1 MPIHGIMTFHSS
13 SAALPYRL
21 ALLRYCVR
29 HEITAARKTAVYTP
43 EFISEITICLCVFV
57 CVKYFR
63 RNAME
68 KYFDLRSA
76 DFTIRCKIYFAG
88 NADPAAGISEI
99 AERSRQSFKHV
110 IVFCHGFAGHKDN
123 AMAQKLAG
131 RILEKHDDTALLI
144 FNWPG
149 HGDDEHAG
157 ITLADCDA
165 YLAAVLDFVRSTL
178 HPETLDAS
186 ATSFGGYLTL
196 KYISDHGRNPFR
208 KICLRCPAVV
218 MYRVLTETVLTKE
231 EVQILSE
238 GGEVPSGF
246 DRKVMLSPAFMQ
258 SLKDNDITR
267 LDFRP
272 YAGSMRIAQ
281 GTADELVPCEAVKA
295 FAEKN
300 GISMVTVEDADHRF
314 LDPAKMDI
322 VLGTFLHFLDL

>member
-1 MPIHGIMTFHSS
+1 
-13 SAALPYRL
+13 
-21 ALLRYCVR
+21 
-29 HEITAARKTAVYTP
+29 
-43 EFISEITICLCVFV
+43 
-57 CVKYFR
+57 
-63 RNAME
+63 ME

-218 MYRVLTETVLTKE
+218 MYRVLTEKVLTQDE
-231 EVQILSE
+231 LRTLAQ

-246 DRKVMLSPAFMQ
+246 DRKVMLSQTFIQ
-258 SLKDNDITR
+258 SLKDNDITIR
-267 LDFRP
+267 DLSP
-272 YAGSMRIAQ
+272 YAGCMRIAQ
-281 GTADELVPCEAVKA
+281 GTADELVPYEAVHS
-295 FAEKN
+295 FACRN
-300 GISMVTVEDADHRF
+300 GISMVTVPDADHRF
-314 LDPAKMDI
+314 TDPAKMDL
-322 VLGTFLHFLDL
+322 VLGTFMQFLDLSDHAAR